1 MKDLV
6 TQVIIDNPTVRVT
19 NYKEMVQNYYNLV
32 TDTYRKNWGD
42 SFHFAL
48 FTGSEKLHEALVA
61 TERMIANKGGFCPGM
76 KILDIGCGIGGPALN
91 IAEYSGAH
99 ITGITIVERHIE
111 IARQRAA
118 ERGLSERTEFIF
130 ADAMKMPFADES
142 FNGIYMFDAGC
153 HMPDKAA
160 FYKECARVLRPG
172 GVFLGNDWMCKDG
185 LTADEEEKY
194 IEPICRYYAVPHLI
208 TLDKLGKYL
217 LTAGLEVETLEDLA
231 ERGNILRNWEILDNT
246 IIQGIHGI
254 VPWLIPP
261 VLRIL
266 TDGGY
271 ALLDGV
277 RAGAFLIGH
286 WQARKPI
293 ST

>member
-6 TQVIIDNPTVRVT
+6 TQVIIDNPAVRAT
-19 NYKEMVQNYYNLV
+19 NYKKMVQNYYNLV
-32 TDTYRKNWGD
+32 TDTYRQGWGN
-42 SFHFAL
+42 SFHFGL
-48 FTGSEKLHEALVA
+48 FSGSENLHEAVVT
-61 TERMIANKGGFCPGM
+61 TERMIADKGGFCPDM
-76 KILDIGCGIGGPALN
+76 KLLDIGCGIGGPALN

-99 ITGITIVERHIE
+99 ITGITIVERQIE

-142 FNGIYMFDAGC
+142 FDGIYMFDAGC
-153 HMPDKAA
+153 YMPDKAA

-172 GVFLGNDWMCKDG
+172 GVFIGSDWMCKDG
-185 LTADEEEKY
+185 LTANEEEKY
-194 IEPICRYYAVPHLI
+194 IEPICRYHAVPHLI

-217 LTAGLEVETLEDLA
+217 ITAGLEIETLEDLA
-231 ERGNILRNWEILDNT
+231 KQGNLLPNWEILDNK
-246 IIQGIHGI
+246 IIKSIHGL

-261 VLRIL
+261 VLRML

-271 ALLDGV
+271 ALLDGA